1 MKPELSVII
10 PAYNEE
16 ARLGNT
22 LSLITQYLRNTNLTY
37 EIIVSDD
44 GSQDKTIEVAK
55 SFEDVKVISDGKNY
69 GKGAAV
75 RRGMLAANGEYR
87 LFTDADLSTPIY
99 EIDKLKKYLKDG
111 YDVCIGS
118 RAVDYRLIKKH
129 QPFYREFMGK
139 TFNKI
144 VQMLVVKGIK
154 DTQCGF
160 KCFREQAAVD
170 IFNRAQING
179 FSFDVEILFLAKKLN
194 YKIKEVGVEWYND
207 ERTTVSPIR
216 DSIKMFAE
224 ILKIRRIHSDLK

>member
-44 GSQDKTIEVAK
+44 GSQDQTIEVAK

-160 KCFREQAAVD
+160 KCFREKAAVD

-207 ERTTVSPIR
+207 ERTTVSPIK
-216 DSIKMFAE
+216 DSIKMFTE

>member
-22 LSLITQYLRNTNLTY
+22 LSLITQYLRNTNLNY

-44 GSQDKTIEVAK
+44 GSRDRTKEVAR
-55 SFEDVKVISDGKNY
+55 SFEEVKVIGDGINY

-99 EIDKLKKYLKDG
+99 EIEKLKKFLKDG

-118 RAVDYRLIKKH
+118 RAVDYKLIRKH

-144 VQMLVVKGIK
+144 VQLLVVKGIK

-160 KCFREQAAVD
+160 KCFREKAAVD
-170 IFNRAQING
+170 IFSRAKING
-179 FSFDVEILFLAKKLN
+179 FSFDVEILYLAQKLN

-207 ERTTVSPIR
+207 ERTTVDPIK
-216 DSIKMFAE
+216 DSTKMFAE

>member
-1 MKPELSVII
+1 MKQDLSIII

-16 ARLGNT
+16 TRLGKT
-22 LSLITQYLRNTNLTY
+22 LEKITTYLKNSNFNY

-44 GSQDKTIEVAK
+44 GSKDKTIEVAK
-55 SFEDVKVISDGKNY
+55 NFNNIKIIGDGINR

-75 RRGMLAANGEYR
+75 RRGMLAATGAIR

-99 EIDKLKKYLKDG
+99 ELSKLLKYINDG

-118 RAVDYRLIKKH
+118 RAVDYSLIKKH

-144 VQMLVVKGIK
+144 VQILVLNGIK

-160 KCFREQAAVD
+160 KCFNDKAAIE
-170 IFNRAQING
+170 IFSRSKIDG
-179 FSFDVEILFLAKKLN
+179 FAFDVELLYLARKLN
-194 YKIKEVGVEWYND
+194 FKVKEIGVEWYND
-207 ERTTVSPIR
+207 ERTTVSPLR
-216 DSIKMFAE
+216 DSVKMFVE
-224 ILKIRRIHSDLK
+224 ILKIRRLHSDL